1 MVGKPFQKGVSG
13 NPGGRPK
20 DEIKHLARQ
29 HTESAIR
36 TLAGIMNQEGS
47 SESAR
52 VAAANSLLDRGWG
65 KAAQIIA
72 GDEDAPLTIRR
83 IEVVVIG
90 TDTEAGGPA
99 GLLSAPEAESV

>member
-1 MVGKPFQKGVSG
+1 MAKTLT
-13 NPGGRPK
+13 
-20 DEIKHLARQ
+20 EIKSLARA
-29 HTESAIR
+29 HTESAIKV
-36 TLAGIMNQEGS
+36 LAGVMNEPS
-47 SESAR
+47 APHAAR
-52 VAAANSLLDRGWG
+52 VAASNSLLDRGWG

-90 TDTEAGGPA
+90 TNSEAGGPA